1 MKRILTL
8 VIFIFAIMK
17 SHASATFLND
27 LDEFSTVKVITK
39 GGKIILGQLQ
49 YITDSSIHVM
59 PGTNKES
66 RKGRYY
72 ERVEIPYSDIISIR
86 YREFNW
92 IGLVLGL
99 AGMVVIY
106 LMATGVIPIF
116 NNGLGDGNAFIWLSP
131 LFFVYSL
138 FQIFKRKRYVIN
150 GDRERFEKY
159 KRWHEKKRR

>member
-1 MKRILTL
+1 M
-8 VIFIFAIMK
+8 
-17 SHASATFLND
+17 
-27 LDEFSTVKVITK
+27 VKVITK

-106 LMATGVIPIF
+106 LMATGVIPILIMAWVMEMLLSGF
-116 NNGLGDGNAFIWLSP
+116 HHCFLCIAFFRFLNERDTLLMATRNGLQNIKCGM
-131 LFFVYSL
+131 
-138 FQIFKRKRYVIN
+138 
-150 GDRERFEKY
+150 
-159 KRWHEKKRR
+159 KKRADESKRSTTLIQ